1 MKHSVNLNIS
11 QAKMKKLLKGL
22 NVTLTHAELGVGK
35 PYEVEKKVLT
45 KINRAIRNNKGLRV
59 NKTMFDDL
67 HSDKD
72 SKDSD
77 NESVDGG
84 KLNLKINLKKLV
96 NNQGVDALEGIKKVV
111 PKSVAKTALSTIGST
126 AGLAIGSFTGNPEVG
141 QKIGKNLGA
150 SVADG
155 YYDTNFRDKNALKD
169 FGQSTGESFA
179 KNGIKD
185 IMSGQGLVNGIN
197 PRGAIYINGNPNLRN
212 KKSTD
217 TIWNDNNLR
226 NHKSVTGGSFITNGA
241 SKTPTYGRGLDI
253 PDVKYHEMRSDLM
266 REANLPNAYIHKKK
280 ITGGS
285 FKN

>member
-22 NVTLTHAELGVGK
+22 NVTLTHDELGVGH
-35 PYEVEKKVLT
+35 PYEVEKKILT
-45 KINRAIRNNKGLRV
+45 KINRAIRNNKGLRI
-59 NKTMFDDL
+59 NKDMIDLDDTN
-67 HSDKD
+67 DTD
-72 SKDSD
+72 SI
-77 NESVDGG
+77 DGG
-84 KLNLKINLKKLV
+84 KINLKINLKKLV

-111 PKSVAKTALSTIGST
+111 PKSVAKSALSSIGST
-126 AGLAIGSFTGNPEVG
+126 AGLAIGAYAGNATAG

-197 PRGAIYINGNPNLRN
+197 PRGAIYINGNPNLKN

-226 NHKSVTGGSFITNGA
+226 NHKSISGGSFIVNGA
-241 SKTPTYGRGLDI
+241 SRTPTYGRGLDI
-253 PDVKYHEMRSDLM
+253 ADVKYHEMRSDLM
-266 REANLPNAYIHKKK
+266 RDANLPNAYLHKKR

-285 FKN
+285 FTH